1 MKMTSAIIGM
11 AMAIAVSGTGVAH
24 ATNLVTN
31 GDFELTTGGSSG
43 QLGYG
48 GFNATGW
55 SVPAPSGSYSFL
67 FTPGTAS
74 NGGVNGQYGSLDLWG
89 PGNGSANGL
98 TGSPTGGN
106 FIAQD
111 SAFQQGAISQNIS
124 GLTAGN
130 QYTVSFWWAGAQ
142 QYGFSGPTF
151 DNWTVSFGS
160 QSQTTATIN
169 LPDHGFSPW
178 QKQSFTFTA
187 DGTSDLLSFYAAG
200 GPPGV
205 PPFALLDGVSLTAVP
220 EASTWFM
227 MLAGF
232 AGLGLF
238 GYRRREKNR
247 AVA

>member
-1 MKMTSAIIGM
+1 M
-11 AMAIAVSGTGVAH
+11 AMAFAFSGFGAAH

-31 GDFELTTGGSSG
+31 GDFETTTSGGG
-43 QLGYG
+43 QLG
-48 GFNATGW
+48 FNTDATGW
-55 SVPAPSGSYSFL
+55 SVPGDSSYTFL

-74 NGGVNGQYGSLDLWG
+74 YTGQTGQYGNLDLWG

-124 GLTAGN
+124 GLTSG
-130 QYTVSFWWAGAQ
+130 QKYTVSFWWAGAQ
-142 QYGFSGPTF
+142 QYTFSGPTY
-151 DNWTVSFGS
+151 DNWTVSLGS
-160 QSQTTATIN
+160 QSQTTATVT
-169 LPDHGFSPW
+169 LPSHGFSPW
-178 QKQSFTFTA
+178 QKESFTFTA
-187 DGTSDLLSFYAAG
+187 DNTTDLLSFYAAG

-232 AGLGLF
+232 AGLGLV